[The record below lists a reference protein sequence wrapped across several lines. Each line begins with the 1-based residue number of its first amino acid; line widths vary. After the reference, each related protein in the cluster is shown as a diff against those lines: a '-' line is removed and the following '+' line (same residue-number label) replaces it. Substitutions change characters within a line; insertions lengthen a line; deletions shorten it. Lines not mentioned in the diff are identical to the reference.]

1 MPGKKKIAIIGTVGL
16 PATCSGFEILADNLV
31 KQLSD
36 QYDITVYCSKRHF
49 SQESRQSTYQK
60 ATLKYLPFNFYG
72 FQGVLYNS
80 IAIFR
85 AMFKADILLVFGVA
99 GAWVFPLVNKLTNKK
114 IIVSIDNSEWKR
126 DKAGAFAKRYFRWS
140 EKIARKFAHA
150 DIADNESLLNPVAI
164 RNGSIGAL
172 IESGTNHKASV
183 RPTAADK
190 EIYPFLAKPYALKIC
205 SVEPV
210 TNVHLVL
217 ELFSTMRK
225 YKLVVVG
232 NWKNSSYGISL
243 LDKYA
248 GFENLVLLDPVQDQ
262 HMLDLIKGNAYIYIH
277 GHSAGCS
284 NATLIEAMYLGLPV
298 IAFDIPNNRSI
309 TENKALYF
317 TTTADLKSLIE
328 NTRIGELKE
337 IGLLMKEIAYRTNSW
352 SFIAEKYNKFFEK
365 ISGMEKATAIGSGLT
380 EQPGK
385 FV

>member
-16 PATCSGFEILADNLV
+16 PATYSGFEILADNLV
-31 KQLSD
+31 KQLGD
-36 QYDITVYCSKRHF
+36 KYDITVYCSKRQF
-49 SQESRQSTYQK
+49 SKESRQSTYQS
-60 ATLKYLPFNFYG
+60 ATLKYLPFKTYG

-80 IAIFR
+80 IANFS

-99 GAWVFPLVNKLTNKK
+99 GAWVFPFVKKLTNKK

-126 DKAGAFAKRYFRWS
+126 DNAGTLTKRYFRWS
-140 EKIARKFAHA
+140 EKIARKYAHA
-150 DIADNESLLNPVAI
+150 DIADNESLLNPAAI
-164 RNGSIGAL
+164 RNGSISAL
-172 IESGTNHKASV
+172 IESGANHKASV

-190 EIYPFLAKPYALKIC
+190 EVYPFLAKPYALKIC
-205 SVEPV
+205 SVEPI

-232 NWKNSSYGISL
+232 NWKKSPYGISL
-243 LDKYA
+243 LEKYA

-284 NATLIEAMYLGLPV
+284 NASLVEAMYLGLPV
-298 IAFDIPNNRSI
+298 IAFDIHGNRST

-317 TTTADLKSLIE
+317 TTNADLKSLIE

-352 SFIAEKYNKFFEK
+352 SIIAEKYNKVFKK
-365 ISGMEKATAIGSGLT
+365 ISGMEKLTSIGSRLNELPEKT
-380 EQPGK
+380 
-385 FV
+385 V